1 MKRTLLVAVLLFSAA
16 VAAAPAAGVAA
27 ESAGVEAN
35 KRVVLDF
42 YEKVIN
48 QKDVDAAL
56 ADIGPRYIQHN
67 PFLGDGIEGLRDAIG
82 YMKVSFPRSH
92 SDIRAVFADGDFV
105 ILHVHAVREP
115 GTRGSAVVDI
125 FRLEN
130 GRIVEHWDVAQPIPD
145 GPANNNTMF

>member
-1 MKRTLLVAVLLFSAA
+1 VKRNAIAVLALFALETLMVPLSAL
-16 VAAAPAAGVAA
+16 AADPVD
-27 ESAGVEAN
+27 VEAN

-48 QKDVDAAL
+48 QKNVDAAL

-67 PFLGDGIEGLRDAIG
+67 PFVADGIDGLRDAIG
-82 YMKVSFPRSH
+82 YMKSNFPSSH
-92 SDIRAVFADGDFV
+92 SEIKAVFADGNFV
-105 ILHVHAVREP
+105 ILHVLAVRE
-115 GTRGSAVVDI
+115 RGSRGAAIVDI

-130 GRIVEHWDVAQPIPD
+130 GRIVEHWDVTQAIPE